1 MRSAPVIL
9 ITVLAACRTESHTAP
24 HPLAPL
30 SAAEIREAAQIIR
43 PRVPD
48 TARFSIIA
56 LDEPPKEIV
65 LRQIPTPRRAFA
77 ILYDMDS
84 NRIWEVIANLTARR
98 IDRIQAIP
106 NAQPLVTGEDSGR
119 ADQIVRAD
127 PRWRRAMEARGI
139 RDLNHV
145 VIVA

>member
-9 ITVLAACRTESHTAP
+9 IAVLAACRTESHTAL

-30 SAAEIREAAQIIR
+30 SAAEIRDAAQIIR

-84 NRIWEVIANLTARR
+84 NRTWEVIANLPRGASIAYRR
-98 IDRIQAIP
+98 SRTRSRWLPAKTPDAPTRSCAPIRGGGAP
-106 NAQPLVTGEDSGR
+106 
-119 ADQIVRAD
+119 
-127 PRWRRAMEARGI
+127 WRRAAY
-139 RDLNHV
+139 
-145 VIVA
+145 AT